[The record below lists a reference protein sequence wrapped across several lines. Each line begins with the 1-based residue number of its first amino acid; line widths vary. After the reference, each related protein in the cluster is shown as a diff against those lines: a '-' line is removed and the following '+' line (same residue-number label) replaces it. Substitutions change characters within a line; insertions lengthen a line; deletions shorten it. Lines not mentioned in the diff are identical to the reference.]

1 MPRRIEFTPAYDR
14 VNEGYGIHGVDMQW
28 LLEGPKGV
36 IQFIVFTNW
45 HLPETQERL
54 DRKSA
59 GADLVTLR
67 ALYHPQPAGIGYHSY
82 VPLRD
87 WQKEP
92 TTKSCKYLDGA
103 PCYYDG
109 SILRAESFFKLLV
122 EKGHKAVWQKMEDY
136 YQETFGE
143 PSRVEPSSSLIVAG
157 EKGDGQSNSG

>member
-1 MPRRIEFTPAYDR
+1 MSRRIEFTPAFDR
-14 VNEGYGIHGVDMQW
+14 VDEGYGIHGVNMRW

-36 IQFIVFTNW
+36 IQFVVFTNW

-59 GADLVTLR
+59 RADLATLR
-67 ALYHPQPAGIGYHSY
+67 ALYHPLPADIGYHSY

-92 TTKSCKYLDGA
+92 TFEACEYLGGA

-109 SILRAESFFKLLV
+109 SSLEAESFFKLLV
-122 EKGHKAVWQKMEDY
+122 EKGHEAVWQKMEEY
-136 YQETFGE
+136 YRETFGE
-143 PSRVEPSSSLIVAG
+143 SSTPTAITEEVGSV
-157 EKGDGQSNSG
+157 